1 MSMNDFDSVIFD
13 EDEFDSFDDN
23 PQNGGD
29 NNGGDPVSPN
39 QEDND
44 LTTEVLKLKGI
55 EDPSK
60 IKFEDESGA
69 IVERAWDTLSREEQL
84 NILLDS
90 TETENDLDDS
100 EIQLINNIRQSGLT
114 VQDYLDSIQQPI
126 QIQKEYKVDSLSDED
141 LYALDLLEKVG
152 SDNIS
157 DEEITQAIE
166 EAKKNESLFKK
177 TVEGLRKEYIR
188 LQENEEQQL
197 AQRQALEQQNAY
209 QQFANSIMNEIRGLN
224 SFVGRE
230 LELSN
235 DDIEELSSF
244 ILDLD
249 DSGMSNFGKAMNDPN
264 LFTKAAFWIL
274 NEDKIEEELNRQ
286 IQDSYKKGYEA
297 AKQDLGRQNNNNNS
311 SKLVISQTSSK
322 KDQEYIDDEDWF

>member
-1 MSMNDFDSVIFD
+1 MGMNDFDSVVFD
-13 EDEFDSFDDN
+13 DDEFESFDDN
-23 PQNGGD
+23 PQNDGD
-29 NNGGDPVSPN
+29 KKEVNPPSS
-39 QEDND
+39 QEEDND

-69 IVERAWDTLSREEQL
+69 VVERDWNTLSREEQL

-90 TETENDLDDS
+90 TEEENDLDDN
-100 EIQLINNIRQSGLT
+100 EIQLINDIRQSGLT
-114 VQDYLDSIQQPI
+114 VQDYLNSIQQPI

-188 LQENEEQQL
+188 LQENEEEQL
-197 AQRQALEQQNAY
+197 AQRQAMEQQNNY
-209 QQFANSIMNEIRGLN
+209 QRFANSIMNEIRGLN
-224 SFVGRE
+224 SFVGRD
-230 LELSN
+230 LELSS
-235 DDIEELSSF
+235 DDIDELSSF

-249 DSGMSNFGKAMNDPN
+249 DSGMSNFGKAMNDPS

-274 NEDKIEEELNRQ
+274 NEDKITEELNRQ
-286 IQDSYKKGYEA
+286 IQDSYKRGYET
-297 AKQDLGRQNNNNNS
+297 AKKDLGKQNDNS

-322 KDQEYIDDEDWF
+322 KDQEYVDDEDWF